1 MHELRSIIGLLQRN
15 PDFARLYLALLVAF
29 AADWFATV
37 ALIDLVLET
46 TGSTAAASVILVLQ
60 MAPFLVATPIAGM
73 LADRFDRRVMLAAAN
88 IARGIVCIGLLFAVD
103 ADTVWIAFAVVA
115 LLAFGAAFFE
125 PTVSASLPNLVD
137 RDDLPTAN
145 ALIGSA
151 WGTMVAFGAAIGGI
165 VAATVGREV
174 TFLMYP
180 VLFFVSGALVWS
192 VKRSLREPGAAHPR
206 MRRTASAGSSP
217 RSPRR
222 SRLARRDHAVASL
235 LLTKPTFGVATGIV
249 HMLAIT
255 SDDIWGAG
263 QLGVGLLFAA
273 RGLGALVGP
282 FAARTFATDDMS
294 RLLRGISLSFV
305 VYLVGY
311 ALLPLSPVIW
321 AAAVFV
327 FVGHLGGGAQ
337 WTLSSFGLQRAT
349 PDRVRGRVFAVDFGL
364 ALAVSSIST
373 LDRRLA
379 GRHHR
384 SAADAVRDARRHGRH
399 RGPVVLVDRPHPPR
413 PAPPAAVRRR
423 ATTRTPHPSRRC
435 RPASVNRGPCGPPRS
450 PRCSIE
456 EILDQTWTRAARRA
470 RAALPTRS
478 PAPRR

>member
-1 MHELRSIIGLLQRN
+1 MHRIHSIVGLLRRN
-15 PDFARLYLALLVAF
+15 PDFSRLYLALLIAF

-46 TGSTAAASVILVLQ
+46 TDSTAAASVILVLQ

-73 LADRFDRRVMLAAAN
+73 LADRFDRRFMLAGAN
-88 IARGIVCIGLLFAVD
+88 LARGFICIGLLFAVD

-137 RDDLPTAN
+137 REDLPTAN

-151 WGTMVAFGAAIGGI
+151 WGTMVAFGAALGGL
-165 VAATVGREV
+165 VAATVGREI

-180 VLFFVSGALVWS
+180 VLFFVSAALVWS
-192 VKRSLREPGAAHPR
+192 VKRSMREEHELAPEDAPHGISGLVSTVTETVA
-206 MRRTASAGSSP
+206 
-217 RSPRR
+217 
-222 SRLARRDHAVASL
+222 LARRDHAVAAL

-282 FAARTFATDDMS
+282 FLARTFAVDDMS
-294 RLLRGISLSFV
+294 RLLRGISLSFA

-327 FVGHLGGGAQ
+327 FVGHVGGGAQ
-337 WTLSSFGLQRAT
+337 WTLSSFGLQRTT

-364 ALAVSSIST
+364 ALAISSVST
-373 LDRRLA
+373 LTAGWLA
-379 GRHHR
+379 GVIGPLPTLYVMLG
-384 SAADAVRDARRHGRH
+384 AMATTVVVWLWWTGPVR
-399 RGPVVLVDRPHPPR
+399 RGP
-413 PAPPAAVRRR
+413 
-423 ATTRTPHPSRRC
+423 
-435 RPASVNRGPCGPPRS
+435 G
-450 PRCSIE
+450 
-456 EILDQTWTRAARRA
+456 
-470 RAALPTRS
+470 S
-478 PAPRR
+478 PATAVDEPPPHAAPEPPM

>member
-1 MHELRSIIGLLQRN
+1 MRRVRSIVGLLQRN

-46 TGSTAAASVILVLQ
+46 TDSTTAASVILVLQ

-73 LADRFDRRVMLAAAN
+73 FADRFDRRILLAGAN
-88 IARGIVCIGLLFAVD
+88 FARGFICIGLLFAVD
-103 ADTVWIAFAVVA
+103 AETVWIAFAVVA

-137 RDDLPTAN
+137 RADLPTAN

-151 WGTMVAFGAAIGGI
+151 WGTMVAFGAAIGGV

-180 VLFFVSGALVWS
+180 VLFFVSAALVWS
-192 VKRSLREPGAAHPR
+192 VKRSLREPDAIALEDAPHGISGLVSTVTVTLA
-206 MRRTASAGSSP
+206 
-217 RSPRR
+217 
-222 SRLARRDHAVASL
+222 LARRDHAVASL

-255 SDDIWGAG
+255 SHDIWGAG

-282 FAARTFATDDMS
+282 FAARTFATDDQS

-305 VYLVGY
+305 IYLVGY

-349 PDRVRGRVFAVDFGL
+349 PDRIRGRVFAVDFGL
-364 ALAVSSIST
+364 ALAVSSVST
-373 LDRRLA
+373 LVAGWLA
-379 GRHHR
+379 SNIGPLP
-384 SAADAVRDARRHGRH
+384 ALYVMLGAMAVTVALWFWWTGPIR
-399 RGPVVLVDRPHPPR
+399 RGPSPPGPLTAEPPPH
-413 PAPPAAVRRR
+413 
-423 ATTRTPHPSRRC
+423 ATPE
-435 RPASVNRGPCGPPRS
+435 S
-450 PRCSIE
+450 PI
-456 EILDQTWTRAARRA
+456 
-470 RAALPTRS
+470 
-478 PAPRR
+478 

>member
-1 MHELRSIIGLLQRN
+1 MHRVRPIIGLLQRN

-37 ALIDLVLET
+37 ALIDLVLDT
-46 TGSTAAASVILVLQ
+46 TESTAAASVILVLQ
-60 MAPFLVATPIAGM
+60 MAPFLVAAPIAGM
-73 LADRFDRRVMLAAAN
+73 LADRFDRRIMLAGAN

-137 RDDLPTAN
+137 RADLPTAN

-151 WGTMVAFGAAIGGI
+151 WGTMVAFGAALGGI

-180 VLFFVSGALVWS
+180 LLFFVSGALVWS
-192 VKRSLREPGAAHPR
+192 VKRSMREPDHVPENAPHGLSGLVS
-206 MRRTASAGSSP
+206 TVTETLS
-217 RSPRR
+217 
-222 SRLARRDHAVASL
+222 LARRDHGVAAL

-273 RGLGALVGP
+273 RGMGSLVGP
-282 FAARTFATDDMS
+282 FLARRFATDD
-294 RLLRGISLSFV
+294 RALLLRGIGLTFF

-327 FVGHLGGGAQ
+327 LVGHLGSGAQ

-364 ALAVSSIST
+364 ALAVSSVST
-373 LDRRLA
+373 LTAGALA
-379 GRHHR
+379 GII
-384 SAADAVRDARRHGRH
+384 
-399 RGPVVLVDRPHPPR
+399 GPVPTLYVMLG
-413 PAPPAAVRRR
+413 AMAATV
-423 ATTRTPHPSRRC
+423 T
-435 RPASVNRGPCGPPRS
+435 VWFW
-450 PRCSIE
+450 
-456 EILDQTWTRAARRA
+456 WTRPIRQ
-470 RAALPTRS
+470 
-478 PAPRR
+478 APGTLSSLGAEPPPHATPEPPM

>member
-1 MHELRSIIGLLQRN
+1 MHRLRSIAALLRRN
-15 PDFARLYLALLVAF
+15 PDFARLYLALLIAF

-37 ALIDLVLET
+37 ALIDLVLEL

-73 LADRFDRRVMLAAAN
+73 LADRFDRRLMLAGAN
-88 IARGIVCIGLLFAVD
+88 VARGIVCIGLLFAVD
-103 ADTVWIAFAVVA
+103 AETVWIAFAVVG

-125 PTVSASLPNLVD
+125 PTVSASLPNLVE
-137 RDDLPTAN
+137 RSDLPTAN

-151 WGTMVAFGAAIGGI
+151 WGTMVAFGAAAGGI

-180 VLFFVSGALVWS
+180 LLFFASGALVWS
-192 VKRSLREPGAAHPR
+192 V
-206 MRRTASAGSSP
+206 
-217 RSPRR
+217 RR
-222 SRLARRDHAVASL
+222 SMREGGAVEPADAPRCLNGLVSTVTETLALARRDHAVAAL

-263 QLGVGLLFAA
+263 QLGVGILFAA

-282 FAARTFATDDMS
+282 FAARTFAVDDMT
-294 RLLRGISLSFV
+294 RLLRGISISFV

-321 AAAVFV
+321 AAAVFI
-327 FVGHLGGGAQ
+327 FIGHLGGGAQ
-337 WTLSSFGLQRAT
+337 WTLSSFGLQRTT

-364 ALAVSSIST
+364 ALAISSIST
-373 LDRRLA
+373 LTAGWLA
-379 GRHHR
+379 GTIGPLPTLYVMLG
-384 SAADAVRDARRHGRH
+384 AMAVT
-399 RGPVVLVDRPHPPR
+399 VVIWFWWTTP
-413 PAPPAAVRRR
+413 VRRGR
-423 ATTRTPHPSRRC
+423 SVPQQDVEEPTPHATPE
-435 RPASVNRGPCGPPRS
+435 PP
-450 PRCSIE
+450 I
-456 EILDQTWTRAARRA
+456 
-470 RAALPTRS
+470 
-478 PAPRR
+478 

>member
-1 MHELRSIIGLLQRN
+1 MGLLRRN
-15 PDFARLYLALLVAF
+15 PDFARLYLALLIAF

-46 TGSTAAASVILVLQ
+46 TDSTAAASVILVLQ
-60 MAPFLVATPIAGM
+60 MAPFLVATPLAGM
-73 LADRFDRRVMLAAAN
+73 LADRLDRRIMLASAN
-88 IARGIVCIGLLFAVD
+88 IARGLICIGLLFAVD

-137 RDDLPTAN
+137 RADLPTAN

-151 WGTMVAFGAAIGGI
+151 WGTMVAFGAAIGGL

-174 TFLMYP
+174 TFLVYP
-180 VLFFVSGALVWS
+180 LLFFASGALVWS
-192 VKRSLREPGAAHPR
+192 VKRSMREGGA
-206 MRRTASAGSSP
+206 TADEDVPHGISGLVSTVTEAVS
-217 RSPRR
+217 
-222 SRLARRDHAVASL
+222 LARRDHAVASL

-263 QLGVGLLFAA
+263 QLGVGILFAA

-282 FAARTFATDDMS
+282 FAARTFAVDDMR

-364 ALAVSSIST
+364 ALAISSIST
-373 LDRRLA
+373 LTAGWLA
-379 GRHHR
+379 GTIGPLPTLYVMLG
-384 SAADAVRDARRHGRH
+384 AMAVTVVVWFWWT
-399 RGPVVLVDRPHPPR
+399 GPVRRGRSVPQQV
-413 PAPPAAVRRR
+413 AAEP
-423 ATTRTPHPSRRC
+423 TPHATPE
-435 RPASVNRGPCGPPRS
+435 PP
-450 PRCSIE
+450 I
-456 EILDQTWTRAARRA
+456 
-470 RAALPTRS
+470 
-478 PAPRR
+478 

>member
-1 MHELRSIIGLLQRN
+1 MHRLRSISGVLRRN
-15 PDFARLYLALLVAF
+15 PDFARLYLALLIAF

-46 TGSTAAASVILVLQ
+46 TDSTAAASVILVLQ
-60 MAPFLVATPIAGM
+60 MAPFLLATPIAGM
-73 LADRFDRRVMLAAAN
+73 LADRFDRRVMLAGAN
-88 IARGIVCIGLLFAVD
+88 VARGIICIGLLFAVD
-103 ADTVWIAFAVVA
+103 ADTVWIAFVVVG

-137 RDDLPTAN
+137 RADLPTAN

-174 TFLMYP
+174 TFLLYP
-180 VLFFVSGALVWS
+180 LLFFASGALVWS
-192 VKRSLREPGAAHPR
+192 VKRSMREPEAAQAEDAPHGLSGLVS
-206 MRRTASAGSSP
+206 TITVTVA
-217 RSPRR
+217 
-222 SRLARRDHAVASL
+222 LARRDHAIASL

-263 QLGVGLLFAA
+263 QLGVGILFAA

-282 FAARTFATDDMS
+282 FAARTFAVDDMR
-294 RLLRGISLSFV
+294 RLLRGISISFAI
-305 VYLVGY
+305 YLAGY

-337 WTLSSFGLQRAT
+337 WTLSSFGLQRTT

-373 LDRRLA
+373 LTAGWLA
-379 GRHHR
+379 GVIGPLQTLYVMLG
-384 SAADAVRDARRHGRH
+384 AMALTVAVWFWWT
-399 RGPVVLVDRPHPPR
+399 GPV
-413 PAPPAAVRRR
+413 RRGR
-423 ATTRTPHPSRRC
+423 GVPQQVAEEPTPHPT
-435 RPASVNRGPCGPPRS
+435 PEPP
-450 PRCSIE
+450 I
-456 EILDQTWTRAARRA
+456 
-470 RAALPTRS
+470 
-478 PAPRR
+478 

>member
-1 MHELRSIIGLLQRN
+1 MHRIDSVVGLLRRN
-15 PDFARLYLALLVAF
+15 PDFSRLYLALLIAF

-46 TGSTAAASVILVLQ
+46 TDSTAAASVILVLQ

-73 LADRFDRRVMLAAAN
+73 LADRFDRRIMLAGAN
-88 IARGIVCIGLLFAVD
+88 FARGVICIGLLFAVD
-103 ADTVWIAFAVVA
+103 AETVWIAFAVVA

-137 RDDLPTAN
+137 RADLPTAN

-151 WGTMVAFGAAIGGI
+151 WGTMVAFGAALGG
-165 VAATVGREV
+165 VMAATVGREV

-180 VLFFVSGALVWS
+180 VLFFASGALVWS
-192 VKRSLREPGAAHPR
+192 VKRTMREPDAVAPEEVPHGLSGLVSTVTETVA
-206 MRRTASAGSSP
+206 
-217 RSPRR
+217 
-222 SRLARRDHAVASL
+222 LARRDQAVASL

-263 QLGVGLLFAA
+263 QLGVGILFAA

-282 FAARTFATDDMS
+282 FLARTFAVDDMT
-294 RLLRGISLSFV
+294 RLLRGISLAFV

-327 FVGHLGGGAQ
+327 FIGHVGGGAQ
-337 WTLSSFGLQRAT
+337 WTLSSFGLQRTT

-364 ALAVSSIST
+364 ALAISSVST
-373 LDRRLA
+373 LTAGWLA
-379 GRHHR
+379 GVIGPLPTLYVMLGAMAVTV
-384 SAADAVRDARRHGRH
+384 AAWFWWTGPVR
-399 RGPVVLVDRPHPPR
+399 RGPGPNVPLTDQPPPHAAPEPP
-413 PAPPAAVRRR
+413 
-423 ATTRTPHPSRRC
+423 
-435 RPASVNRGPCGPPRS
+435 
-450 PRCSIE
+450 I
-456 EILDQTWTRAARRA
+456 
-470 RAALPTRS
+470 
-478 PAPRR
+478 

>member
-1 MHELRSIIGLLQRN
+1 MQRIRTISGLLQRN

-46 TGSTAAASVILVLQ
+46 TGSAAAASVILVLQ

-73 LADRFDRRVMLAAAN
+73 LADRFDRRLLLTGAN
-88 IARGIVCIGLLFAVD
+88 VGRGIVCIGLLFAVD
-103 ADTVWIAFAVVA
+103 ADSIWIAFAVVA

-125 PTVSASLPNLVD
+125 PTVSASLPNLVEPA
-137 RDDLPTAN
+137 DLPTAN

-151 WGTMVAFGAAIGGI
+151 WGTMVAFGAALGGV

-174 TFLMYP
+174 TFLLYP
-180 VLFFVSGALVWS
+180 LLFFVSATLVWS
-192 VKRSLREPGAAHPR
+192 VRRSMREPGHVAEDAPR
-206 MRRTASAGSSP
+206 GIGGLVSTVTETLA
-217 RSPRR
+217 
-222 SRLARRDHAVASL
+222 LARRDRGVASL

-282 FAARTFATDDMS
+282 FAGRRFASDDRS
-294 RLLRGISLSFV
+294 LLLRGISLSFV

-327 FVGHLGGGAQ
+327 FIGHLGGGAQ
-337 WTLSSFGLQRAT
+337 WTLSSYGLQRST

-364 ALAVSSIST
+364 ALAVSSVST
-373 LDRRLA
+373 LAAGWLA
-379 GRHHR
+379 GVVGPLPTLYLMLGAM
-384 SAADAVRDARRHGRH
+384 AATVAVWFWWTRPIRRD
-399 RGPVVLVDRPHPPR
+399 
-413 PAPPAAVRRR
+413 
-423 ATTRTPHPSRRC
+423 
-435 RPASVNRGPCGPPRS
+435 PASLSALVIDERPP
-450 PRCSIE
+450 PH
-456 EILDQTWTRAARRA
+456 AAPEPP
-470 RAALPTRS
+470 L
-478 PAPRR
+478 

>member
-1 MHELRSIIGLLQRN
+1 MHRIGSIVGLLHRN
-15 PDFARLYLALLVAF
+15 PDFSRLYLALLIAF

-46 TGSTAAASVILVLQ
+46 TDSTAAASVILVLQ

-73 LADRFDRRVMLAAAN
+73 FADRFDRRIMLTGAN
-88 IARGIVCIGLLFAVD
+88 VARGFICIGLLFAVD
-103 ADTVWIAFAVVA
+103 AETVWIAFVVVA

-137 RDDLPTAN
+137 REDLPTAN

-151 WGTMVAFGAAIGGI
+151 WGTMVAFGAALGG
-165 VAATVGREV
+165 VLAATVGREV

-180 VLFFVSGALVWS
+180 VLFFVSAALVWS
-192 VKRSLREPGAAHPR
+192 VRRTMREPDATAPEDAPR
-206 MRRTASAGSSP
+206 GLSGLLSTVTETVA
-217 RSPRR
+217 
-222 SRLARRDHAVASL
+222 LARRDHAVAAL

-263 QLGVGLLFAA
+263 QIGVGILFAA

-282 FAARTFATDDMS
+282 FLARTFAVDDMS

-311 ALLPLSPVIW
+311 ALLPLSPIIW

-327 FVGHLGGGAQ
+327 FVGHVGGGAQ
-337 WTLSSFGLQRAT
+337 WTLSSFGLQRTT

-364 ALAVSSIST
+364 ALAISSVST
-373 LDRRLA
+373 LTAGWLA
-379 GRHHR
+379 GAIGPLPTLYVMLGAM
-384 SAADAVRDARRHGRH
+384 AATVAVWFWWTGPVR
-399 RGPVVLVDRPHPPR
+399 RGPGPLAPVAEQPPPHAAPEPP
-413 PAPPAAVRRR
+413 
-423 ATTRTPHPSRRC
+423 
-435 RPASVNRGPCGPPRS
+435 
-450 PRCSIE
+450 I
-456 EILDQTWTRAARRA
+456 
-470 RAALPTRS
+470 
-478 PAPRR
+478 

>member
-1 MHELRSIIGLLQRN
+1 MHRVRPITGLLQRN
-15 PDFARLYLALLVAF
+15 PDFARLYLALLIAF

-37 ALIDLVLET
+37 ALIDLVLEM
-46 TGSTAAASVILVLQ
+46 TGSTAAASLILVLQ

-73 LADRFDRRVMLAAAN
+73 LADRFDRRTMLAGAN

-137 RDDLPTAN
+137 RADLPTAN

-151 WGTMVAFGAAIGGI
+151 WGTMVAFGAALGGI

-180 VLFFVSGALVWS
+180 LLFFISGALVWS
-192 VKRSLREPGAAHPR
+192 VKRSMREPDHVPEDAPHGISGLVSTVTETLA
-206 MRRTASAGSSP
+206 
-217 RSPRR
+217 
-222 SRLARRDHAVASL
+222 LARHDHGVAAL

-273 RGLGALVGP
+273 RGVGSLVGP
-282 FAARTFATDDMS
+282 FAARRFATDD
-294 RLLRGISLSFV
+294 RALLLRGIGLTFF

-311 ALLPLSPVIW
+311 ALLPLSPFIW

-327 FVGHLGGGAQ
+327 LVGHLGSGAQ

-364 ALAVSSIST
+364 ALAVSSLST
-373 LDRRLA
+373 LTAGALA
-379 GRHHR
+379 GIIGPLPTLYVMLGAM
-384 SAADAVRDARRHGRH
+384 AATVT
-399 RGPVVLVDRPHPPR
+399 VWFWWTRPI
-413 PAPPAAVRRR
+413 RR
-423 ATTRTPHPSRRC
+423 APGTLSPPIPMAEERPPH
-435 RPASVNRGPCGPPRS
+435 
-450 PRCSIE
+450 
-456 EILDQTWTRAARRA
+456 AA
-470 RAALPTRS
+470 PE
-478 PAPRR
+478 APL

>member
-1 MHELRSIIGLLQRN
+1 MHRIHSIVGLLRRN
-15 PDFARLYLALLVAF
+15 PDFSRLYLALLIAF

-46 TGSTAAASVILVLQ
+46 TDSTAAASVILVLQ

-73 LADRFDRRVMLAAAN
+73 LADRFDRRLMLAGAN
-88 IARGIVCIGLLFAVD
+88 VARGFVCIGLLFAVD

-137 RDDLPTAN
+137 REDLPTAN

-151 WGTMVAFGAAIGGI
+151 WGTMVAFGAALGGL

-180 VLFFVSGALVWS
+180 VLFFVSAALVWS
-192 VKRSLREPGAAHPR
+192 V
-206 MRRTASAGSSP
+206 
-217 RSPRR
+217 RR
-222 SRLARRDHAVASL
+222 SMRERDAAAPEDVPRGLSGLVSTVTETVALARRDHAVASL

-282 FAARTFATDDMS
+282 FLARTFAVDDMS
-294 RLLRGISLSFV
+294 RLLRGISLAFV

-327 FVGHLGGGAQ
+327 FVGHVGGGAQ
-337 WTLSSFGLQRAT
+337 WTLSSFGLQRTT

-364 ALAVSSIST
+364 ALAISSVST
-373 LDRRLA
+373 LTAGWLA
-379 GRHHR
+379 GTIGPLPTLYVMLG
-384 SAADAVRDARRHGRH
+384 AMAVTVVVWFWWT
-399 RGPVVLVDRPHPPR
+399 GPVRRGEAAAGPIADEEPPHAAPEPPF
-413 PAPPAAVRRR
+413 
-423 ATTRTPHPSRRC
+423 
-435 RPASVNRGPCGPPRS
+435 
-450 PRCSIE
+450 
-456 EILDQTWTRAARRA
+456 
-470 RAALPTRS
+470 
-478 PAPRR
+478 

>member
-1 MHELRSIIGLLQRN
+1 MHRVRSVIGLLQRN
-15 PDFARLYLALLVAF
+15 PDFARLYAALLVAF

-46 TGSTAAASVILVLQ
+46 TGSAAAASVILVLQ

-73 LADRFDRRVMLAAAN
+73 LADRFDRRIMLTVAN
-88 IARGIVCIGLLFAVD
+88 IGRGIVCVGLLFAVD
-103 ADTVWIAFAVVA
+103 ADSIWIAFAVVA

-137 RDDLPTAN
+137 RADLPTAN

-174 TFLMYP
+174 TFLLYP
-180 VLFFVSGALVWS
+180 LLFFVSGALAWS
-192 VKRSLREPGAAHPR
+192 VKRSLREPD
-206 MRRTASAGSSP
+206 ASPEEAPVGLHGLISTVTETLA
-217 RSPRR
+217 
-222 SRLARRDHAVASL
+222 LARKDHAVASL

-255 SDDIWGAG
+255 SDAIWGAG
-263 QLGVGLLFAA
+263 QVGVGILFAA
-273 RGLGALVGP
+273 RGLGSLVGP
-282 FAARTFATDDMS
+282 FAARRYASDDQS
-294 RLLRGISLSFV
+294 LLLRGIGLSFA

-327 FVGHLGGGAQ
+327 FIGHLGGGAQ

-349 PDRVRGRVFAVDFGL
+349 PDRVRGRVFAVDFGV
-364 ALAVSSIST
+364 ALAVSSVST
-373 LDRRLA
+373 LVAGWLA
-379 GRHHR
+379 G
-384 SAADAVRDARRHGRH
+384 AV
-399 RGPVVLVDRPHPPR
+399 GPL
-413 PAPPAAVRRR
+413 PALYVMLGAMSVTVALWFWWSGPVRRR
-423 ATTRTPHPSRRC
+423 AAPPPVHVPTA
-435 RPASVNRGPCGPPRS
+435 AS
-450 PRCSIE
+450 
-456 EILDQTWTRAARRA
+456 
-470 RAALPTRS
+470 S
-478 PAPRR
+478 PAMEEPLPHARPEPPL

>member
-1 MHELRSIIGLLQRN
+1 MHRLHSIVGLLRRN
-15 PDFARLYLALLVAF
+15 PDFSRLYLALLIAF

-46 TGSTAAASVILVLQ
+46 TDSTAAASVILVLQ
-60 MAPFLVATPIAGM
+60 MAPFLLATPIAGM
-73 LADRFDRRVMLAAAN
+73 LADRFDRRFMLAGAN
-88 IARGIVCIGLLFAVD
+88 VARGFICIGLLFAVD

-137 RDDLPTAN
+137 REDLPTAN

-151 WGTMVAFGAAIGGI
+151 WGTMVALGAAIGGL
-165 VAATVGREV
+165 VTATVGREI

-180 VLFFVSGALVWS
+180 VLFFVSATLVWS
-192 VKRSLREPGAAHPR
+192 VKRSMREEHALAPEDAPHGISGLVSTVTETVA
-206 MRRTASAGSSP
+206 
-217 RSPRR
+217 
-222 SRLARRDHAVASL
+222 LARRDHAVASL

-282 FAARTFATDDMS
+282 FLARTFAVDDMS
-294 RLLRGISLSFV
+294 RLLRGISLSFA

-327 FVGHLGGGAQ
+327 FVGHVGGGAQ
-337 WTLSSFGLQRAT
+337 WTLSSFGLQRTT

-364 ALAVSSIST
+364 ALAISSVST
-373 LDRRLA
+373 LTAGWLA
-379 GRHHR
+379 GAIGPLPTLYVMLGAM
-384 SAADAVRDARRHGRH
+384 AATVVVWLWWTGPVR
-399 RGPVVLVDRPHPPR
+399 RGP
-413 PAPPAAVRRR
+413 
-423 ATTRTPHPSRRC
+423 
-435 RPASVNRGPCGPPRS
+435 G
-450 PRCSIE
+450 
-456 EILDQTWTRAARRA
+456 
-470 RAALPTRS
+470 S
-478 PAPRR
+478 PAPAADEPPPHAAPEPPM

>member
-1 MHELRSIIGLLQRN
+1 MHRARSVIGLLQRN

-46 TGSTAAASVILVLQ
+46 TDSTAAASVILVLQ

-73 LADRFDRRVMLAAAN
+73 LADRFDRRILLTAAN
-88 IARGIVCIGLLFAVD
+88 VARGIVCIGLLFAVD

-137 RDDLPTAN
+137 REDLPTAN

-151 WGTMVAFGAAIGGI
+151 WGTMVAFGAAMGG
-165 VAATVGREV
+165 VVTATVGREV

-180 VLFFVSGALVWS
+180 VLFFASGALVWS
-192 VKRSLREPGAAHPR
+192 VKRSLREPDVVGQEDAPHGISGLVS
-206 MRRTASAGSSP
+206 TVTETLS
-217 RSPRR
+217 
-222 SRLARRDHAVASL
+222 LARRDHAVASL

-255 SDDIWGAG
+255 SHDIWGAG
-263 QLGVGLLFAA
+263 QMGVGILFAA

-282 FAARTFATDDMS
+282 FAARTFATDDQG

-305 VYLVGY
+305 IYLLGY

-327 FVGHLGGGAQ
+327 FIGHLGGGAQ

-349 PDRVRGRVFAVDFGL
+349 PDRIRGRVFAVDFGL
-364 ALAVSSIST
+364 ALAVSSVST
-373 LDRRLA
+373 LVAGWLA
-379 GRHHR
+379 G
-384 SAADAVRDARRHGRH
+384 AI
-399 RGPVVLVDRPHPPR
+399 GPLPTLYVMLGVMALTVALWFWWTGP
-413 PAPPAAVRRR
+413 VRRR
-423 ATTRTPHPSRRC
+423 PARTQPLEDEPPPHATPE
-435 RPASVNRGPCGPPRS
+435 PP
-450 PRCSIE
+450 I
-456 EILDQTWTRAARRA
+456 
-470 RAALPTRS
+470 
-478 PAPRR
+478 

>member
-1 MHELRSIIGLLQRN
+1 MHRVRPILGLLQRN

-37 ALIDLVLET
+37 ALVDLVLDT
-46 TGSTAAASVILVLQ
+46 TGSAAAASLILVLQ

-73 LADRFDRRVMLAAAN
+73 LADRFDRRLMLAGAN
-88 IARGIVCIGLLFAVD
+88 VSRGIVCIGLLFAVD
-103 ADTVWIAFAVVA
+103 AGTVWIAFAVVA

-125 PTVSASLPNLVD
+125 PTISASLPNLVD
-137 RDDLPTAN
+137 RADLPTAN

-151 WGTMVAFGAAIGGI
+151 WGTMVAFGAAIGGV

-180 VLFFVSGALVWS
+180 LLFFISAALVWS
-192 VKRSLREPGAAHPR
+192 VKRSMREADHVPEDAPHGINGLVSTVTETLA
-206 MRRTASAGSSP
+206 
-217 RSPRR
+217 
-222 SRLARRDHAVASL
+222 LARRDHAVASL

-255 SDDIWGAG
+255 SDELWGAG
-263 QLGVGLLFAA
+263 QLGVGILFAA

-282 FAARTFATDDMS
+282 FAARTFATDDQS

-327 FVGHLGGGAQ
+327 FIGHLGGGAQ

-349 PDRVRGRVFAVDFGL
+349 PDRIRGRVFAVDFGL
-364 ALAVSSIST
+364 ALAVSSVST
-373 LDRRLA
+373 LTAGALA
-379 GRHHR
+379 G
-384 SAADAVRDARRHGRH
+384 AIGPLPALYVMLGAMAVTVA
-399 RGPVVLVDRPHPPR
+399 VWFWWTRP
-413 PAPPAAVRRR
+413 VRRN
-423 ATTRTPHPSRRC
+423 
-435 RPASVNRGPCGPPRS
+435 PASLTPLPAEEPP
-450 PRCSIE
+450 PH
-456 EILDQTWTRAARRA
+456 AAPEPP
-470 RAALPTRS
+470 L
-478 PAPRR
+478 